1 MVYDEYVL
9 CKMTEQEIIWL
20 KCALL
25 VIEEYFC
32 INDS

>member
-1 MVYDEYVL
+1 MKSIHLE
-9 CKMTEQEIIWL
+9 MTDQEIVWL

-32 INDS
+32 INDT